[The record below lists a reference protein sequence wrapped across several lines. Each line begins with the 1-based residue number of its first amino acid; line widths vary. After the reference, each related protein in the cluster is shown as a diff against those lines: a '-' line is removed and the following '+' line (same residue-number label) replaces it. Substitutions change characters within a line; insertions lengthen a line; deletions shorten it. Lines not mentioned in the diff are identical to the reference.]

1 MAFASTRGGACAHA
15 SQTILQGLAPNGG
28 LFVPDEFPG
37 VSLEDIGAMAQRDYP
52 ARAAMILQK
61 YLDDFTPEEIA
72 CAVQAAYRPD
82 KFDDPAVAPVKPV
95 APGTF
100 MLELFHG
107 PTLAF
112 KDMALQLL
120 PHLMTLSA
128 RKNGEIREV
137 NILVATSGDTG
148 KAALE
153 GFKDVP
159 GTSCTVFYPTDGV
172 SDVQKLQMTTTGG
185 SNTKVI
191 ALRGN
196 FDDAQ
201 TGVKALF
208 ASADFAAQANRQG
221 KVLSSANSIN
231 FGRLVPQIVYYFSAY
246 ADLAATGAIALGD
259 KVNFVVPTGNFGN
272 ILAAEYARRM
282 GLPVNKLICASNRNR
297 VLTDFFSTGEYVSD
311 RPFYKTTSPSMDILI
326 SSNLERLLFEAA
338 NRQGETVAQWMN
350 LLKKEGRFSVTEDQL
365 KQMLAIF
372 CAGSADD
379 AQCAE
384 EIRTR
389 YTIDGCVMDPHTA
402 VASRVLREYRAATGD
417 DTPAVIVST
426 ASPYKFAAD
435 VLCALKGE
443 APASLDAFD
452 CAEELQ
458 RITGVAIPPQ
468 VLQLRTLPVRHTA
481 VCEKDG
487 MASAA
492 LG

>member
-1 MAFASTRGGACAHA
+1 
-15 SQTILQGLAPNGG
+15 
-28 LFVPDEFPG
+28 
-37 VSLEDIGAMAQRDYP
+37 
-52 ARAAMILQK
+52 
-61 YLDDFTPEEIA
+61 
-72 CAVQAAYRPD
+72 
-82 KFDDPAVAPVKPV
+82 
-95 APGTF
+95 
-100 MLELFHG
+100 
-107 PTLAF
+107 
-112 KDMALQLL
+112 
-120 PHLMTLSA
+120 
-128 RKNGEIREV
+128 
-137 NILVATSGDTG
+137 
-148 KAALE
+148 
-153 GFKDVP
+153 
-159 GTSCTVFYPTDGV
+159 
-172 SDVQKLQMTTTGG
+172 
-185 SNTKVI
+185 VI

-246 ADLAATGAIALGD
+246 ADLAASGAIALGD

-282 GLPVNKLICASNRNR
+282 GLPVNRLICASNRNR

-365 KQMLAIF
+365 KQMLTIF

-389 YTIDGCVMDPHTA
+389 YTMDGCVMDPHTA

-443 APASLDAFD
+443 APASPDAFD

-458 RITGVAIPPQ
+458 RMTGLAIPPQ
-468 VLQLRTLPVRHTA
+468 VSELRSLPVSHTA